1 MEKKADRGK
10 EDKTHETNR
19 KQEARLEVN
28 NHITY
33 KYFKYFN
40 QKSEIIKLES
50 SFWCNGEHS
59 GL

>member
-40 QKSEIIKLES
+40 
-50 SFWCNGEHS
+50 
-59 GL
+59 